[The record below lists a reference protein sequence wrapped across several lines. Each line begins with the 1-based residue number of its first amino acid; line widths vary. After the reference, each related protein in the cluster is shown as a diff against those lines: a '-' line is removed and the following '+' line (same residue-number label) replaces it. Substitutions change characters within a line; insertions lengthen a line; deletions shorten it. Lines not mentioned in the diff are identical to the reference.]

1 MVIHPEP
8 LDILIR
14 EFWITIHFWRRWRR
28 PEIQVE
34 VSYLKN
40 PENASQPS
48 VRCGDTQH
56 PTLVAVK
63 LAFRNVKV
71 PRSWHGHQRPTPAGQ
86 AFHWTL
92 PSWPSKLTKCHPN
105 PCFCPKSLQHI
116 LAIYHQI
123 KFQTS
128 SCQLLAACQ
137 GAPNSPPCAEKR
149 VPFGGIRSCSAQSVH
164 RSGPIQHLSNHLPI
178 PHLTASPDFQQVPMP
193 S

>member
-1 MVIHPEP
+1 MQAYIGYGPFRTVLVYIGLHGHPSRASRHPHQRILDHYP
-8 LDILIR
+8 LLKEVETAWDPGRSIIP
-14 EFWITIHFWRRWRR
+14 EKSWKCIPTICPMWRH
-28 PEIQVE
+28 
-34 VSYLKN
+34 S
-40 PENASQPS
+40 AS
-48 VRCGDTQH
+48 
-56 PTLVAVK
+56 
-63 LAFRNVKV
+63 
-71 PRSWHGHQRPTPAGQ
+71 HQRPTPAGQ